1 MNDLALSTLQLCFT
15 SMLLVTLLNSRREA
29 RRQRRKAPY
38 RIRKRRG
45 PLRKERLVWDYD
57 KWHDDEFKANYRMS
71 KDKFRELVRA
81 VGPSLPGWT
90 KLSRTR
96 QAAAGGNPI
105 SIEIQ
110 LSMVLRYLAGGS
122 YLDICRLHL
131 VPHGSFTMI
140 RKRVVRAIVEVL
152 DSRGTCEFP
161 LDDTSKLK
169 KITEGYAT
177 STNGVIDR
185 CVGSLDGIAIEIIQP
200 ARRHAPKK
208 FRSRK
213 G

>member
-1 MNDLALSTLQLCFT
+1 MDTRNMSARIITTRAYGMNDLALSTLQLCFT
-15 SMLLVTLLNSRREA
+15 SMLLVTLLNSRRREA

-38 RIRKRRG
+38 WIRKRRG
-45 PLRKERLVWDYD
+45 PWRKERLVCDYN

-105 SIEIQ
+105 SVKIQ

-161 LDDTSKLK
+161 LDDTSKLQK
-169 KITEGYAT
+169 LPSAM
-177 STNGVIDR
+177 
-185 CVGSLDGIAIEIIQP
+185 LLQQIE
-200 ARRHAPKK
+200 
-208 FRSRK
+208 
-213 G
+213 